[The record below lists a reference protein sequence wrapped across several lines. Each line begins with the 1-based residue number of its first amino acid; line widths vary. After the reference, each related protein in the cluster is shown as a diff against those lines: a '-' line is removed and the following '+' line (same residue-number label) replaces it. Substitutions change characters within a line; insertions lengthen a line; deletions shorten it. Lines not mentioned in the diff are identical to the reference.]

1 MNENKTAITKM
12 VNWLEGQ
19 FERDRIN
26 ATYKNAIQDCLL
38 TARALESSQA
48 ERDKGLVEELK
59 KEIRSRSYSYENDEC
74 NTQVIPVGDLLK
86 ILSRHE
92 KGGE

>member
-1 MNENKTAITKM
+1 MNENKTAITEM
-12 VNWLEGQ
+12 REWLENVNIYGDVGYP
-19 FERDRIN
+19 EMWGEVMD
-26 ATYKNAIQDCLL
+26 K
-38 TARALESSQA
+38 ARALESSQA
-48 ERDKGLVEELK
+48 EKDKGLVEELK

-92 KGGE
+92 KGAN